1 MKYTPKLPDDSVNV
15 SSENPLSTVLK
26 LTVSLAL
33 LAVIGYF
40 LMGAAITMAIASV
53 TPEQEKKLAS
63 MLSMDDTYTETNSSY
78 LEEIIQKLSACAE
91 LPYDI
96 HVTVMEDRELNA
108 YAVPGGRIIITRG
121 ILNKMESENELAF
134 VLGHELGHF
143 KHKDHLRS
151 LGYRIV
157 LGAIGLVLGSDY
169 GMVSSV
175 TLGIGSAKYSQS
187 SEYVA
192 DLFGLEMMQCTYG
205 TVTEAT
211 RLFEKMDEGDEWRY
225 FIATH
230 PGFKARIKKMKEEIK
245 KRAYNT
251 EKKALPLQK
260 I

>member
-1 MKYTPKLPDDSVNV
+1 MQYISKLPDDSVNV
-15 SSENPLSTVLK
+15 SKEKPLSTVLK
-26 LTVSLAL
+26 LTASLAL
-33 LAVIGYF
+33 LVVIGYF
-40 LMGAAITMAIASV
+40 IIGTVITMAITSV
-53 TPEQEKKLAS
+53 TPEQEQKLAS
-63 MLSMDDTYTETNSSY
+63 MLSMDETYTETNSSY
-78 LEEIIQKLSACAE
+78 LQEIIQKLSLCAG

-96 HVTVMEDRELNA
+96 HVTVIEDKELNA

-121 ILNKMESENELAF
+121 LLKKMESENELAF

-151 LGYRIV
+151 LGYRIM
-157 LGAIGLVLGSDY
+157 LGTIGLMLGSDY

-187 SEYVA
+187 AEYAA
-192 DLFGLEMMQCTYG
+192 DLFGLEVMQCTYG

-230 PGFKARIKKMKEEIK
+230 PGFKARIKKMKEEIE